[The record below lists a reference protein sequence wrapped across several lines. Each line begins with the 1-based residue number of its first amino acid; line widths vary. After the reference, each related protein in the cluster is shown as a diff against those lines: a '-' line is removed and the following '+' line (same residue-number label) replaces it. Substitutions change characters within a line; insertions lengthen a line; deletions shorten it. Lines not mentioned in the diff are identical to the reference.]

1 MFKVYIIGIGPGSQ
15 DYLLP
20 IAKREIEQAD
30 CLIGAPRALSLFQNL
45 NKEKIEMSVH
55 SMDIS
60 HTNCSNSTVCCHY
73 NSEKAIAYIKENML
87 KKKIAVL
94 VSGDPGLYS
103 FMHKLSKILKK
114 EEYEVIP
121 GISSL
126 QLGFARI
133 GESWHDAKIISLHGR
148 KANNMA
154 EEVKA
159 NPKVFLLVDSSFPA
173 DKIAGKLLSEGV
185 DNRRAVVLE
194 NLSYPD
200 ERVVDTNLKDLSNMK
215 GFSLCALIIL
225 KNSTESA

>member
-1 MFKVYIIGIGPGSQ
+1 MHKIHIIGIGPGSQ

-30 CLIGAPRALSLFQNL
+30 CLIGAPRSLLLFQNL
-45 NKEKIEMSVH
+45 NKETL
-55 SMDIS
+55 DIS
-60 HTNCSNSTVCCHY
+60 NHCGL
-73 NSEKAIAYIKENML
+73 NSEKVFSYIKENKL

-121 GISSL
+121 GISIL
-126 QLGFARI
+126 QLSFARI
-133 GESWHDAKIISLHGR
+133 GEAWHDAKIISLHGR
-148 KANNMA
+148 KANNLT

-159 NPKVFLLVDSSFPA
+159 NNKVFLLVDSSFPA
-173 DKIAGKLLSEGV
+173 DKIAGHLLSEGV

-200 ERVVDTNLKDLSNMK
+200 ERIVDTNLKDLSNMK
-215 GFSLCALIIL
+215 GFGLCALIIL